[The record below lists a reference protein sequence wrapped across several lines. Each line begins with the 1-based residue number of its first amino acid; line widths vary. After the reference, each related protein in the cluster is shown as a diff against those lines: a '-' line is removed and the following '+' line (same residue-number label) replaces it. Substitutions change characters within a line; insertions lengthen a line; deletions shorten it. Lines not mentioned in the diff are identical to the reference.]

1 MRPWWL
7 KVSSVAEV
15 LPLGKDHRAAAM
27 SKQLRWQKLNS
38 VMDR

>member
-7 KVSSVAEV
+7 KSHSVAER
-15 LPLGKDHRAAAM
+15 LPLGKAPQIGANVACA
-27 SKQLRWQKLNS
+27 SAKLHS